1 VRPTTS
7 TASSTTAAPSTTA
20 ATSPAIADLDARLT
34 GRVLTSADADYATAA
49 LPANAR
55 YASIRPA
62 VIAQCADEADVV
74 TSVRWAVENGVPLV
88 PRGGG
93 HNYAGLS
100 TTEGLVIDISAL
112 NSKQLD
118 ASTGIATVGGSASN
132 QDLLDATAGGPFFL
146 PAGTCLSVCVGGL
159 VLGGGIGYNS
169 RWAGLTCDH
178 LTSTRV
184 VLASGEVVEVDA
196 NQEPDLFW
204 ACRGAT
210 GGTFGIHTSFTFQL
224 VEAPQEVAYFR
235 YDYRGADAAMA
246 IFGESQ
252 KLNATAPAAFNANMM
267 ARAAAIGDGGPRD
280 AIDVLIRG
288 QYIGPM
294 EELQDLLAPMLAAAP
309 PPTKEAL
316 EVLPFWQV
324 QTGIWAGASPPPH
337 PFGDISRYGKDPLPD
352 DANAKIVDLIAD
364 CPVRTETSSGSV
376 WSIGWVGGEA
386 QAAIPRTDTAYV
398 HRGLSFLLRPTP
410 SWANEDPP
418 SIGEELMGW
427 TDDVVAVM
435 APHTPNESYQN
446 FPNRA
451 LPDPQQQYF
460 AENLER
466 LIDVKTKYDPQ
477 DVFTNEQSVKPR

>member
-1 VRPTTS
+1 MLTPADAEYAS
-7 TASSTTAAPSTTA
+7 TA
-20 ATSPAIADLDARLT
+20 I
-34 GRVLTSADADYATAA
+34 
-49 LPANAR
+49 PANAR
-55 YASIRPA
+55 YAAVRPA
-62 VIAQCADEADVV
+62 VIARCADEADVV
-74 TSVRWAVENGVPLV
+74 TSIQWAVENGMPLV

-100 TTEGLVIDISAL
+100 TTEGLVIDLAAL
-112 NSKQLD
+112 NSASLD
-118 ASTGIATVGGSASN
+118 TGTGIAVVGGAATN
-132 QDLLDATAGGPFFL
+132 QDALDATAGGPFFL
-146 PAGTCLSVCVGGL
+146 PAGTCLSVGVGGL

-178 LTSTRV
+178 LTSTRI
-184 VLASGEVVEVDA
+184 VLATGEVLEIDA
-196 NQEPDLFW
+196 NQDPDLFW

-210 GGTFGIHTSFTFQL
+210 GGTFGVHTSFTFQL

-235 YDYRGADAAMA
+235 YDYRGADAAA
-246 IFGESQ
+246 VIFAESQ
-252 KLNATAPAAFNANMM
+252 KLNATAPAALNANMM
-267 ARAAAIGDGGPRD
+267 ARAAPVGAGGPRE

-288 QYIGPM
+288 QYIGPID
-294 EELQDLLAPMLAAAP
+294 ELQDLLAPMLAAAP
-309 PPTKEAL
+309 ETSKPASL

-324 QTGIWAGASPPPH
+324 QTGIWAGASPAPH

-352 DANAKIVDLIAD
+352 DANAKIIDLLAD

-376 WSIGWVGGEA
+376 WSIGWVGGEV

-410 SWANEDPP
+410 SWANEDPA
-418 SIGEELMGW
+418 SVGEQLLGW
-427 TDDVVAVM
+427 TNDVVAVM

-466 LIDVKTKYDPQ
+466 LVDVKTKYDPQ
-477 DVFTNEQSVKPR
+477 NVFSNEQSVKPR

>member
-1 VRPTTS
+1 MKGTVLTP
-7 TASSTTAAPSTTA
+7 ADAQYATTA
-20 ATSPAIADLDARLT
+20 I
-34 GRVLTSADADYATAA
+34 
-49 LPANAR
+49 PANAR

-62 VIAQCADEADVV
+62 AIAQCADEADVI
-74 TSVRWAVENGVPLV
+74 TSVQWAVQNGVPLV

-100 TTEGLVIDISAL
+100 TTEGLLIDLAAL
-112 NSKQLD
+112 NSASLD
-118 ASTGIATVGGSASN
+118 TSTGVAVVGGAATN
-132 QDLLDATAGGPFFL
+132 QDALDATAGGPFFL
-146 PAGTCLSVCVGGL
+146 PAGTCLSVGVGGL

-178 LTSTRV
+178 LASTRI
-184 VLASGEVVEVDA
+184 VLATGEVLEVDA

-252 KLNATAPAAFNANMM
+252 KLNATAPAALNANMM
-267 ARAAAIGDGGPRD
+267 ARAAPVGDGGPRE

-294 EELQDLLAPMLAAAP
+294 DELQDLLAPMLAAAP
-309 PPTKEAL
+309 EPTKSAL

-324 QTGIWAGASPPPH
+324 QTGIWAGASPAPH

-352 DANAKIVDLIAD
+352 DANAKIIDLLAD

-376 WSIGWVGGEA
+376 WSIGWVGGEV
-386 QAAIPRTDTAYV
+386 QAAIPRADTAYV

-410 SWANEDPP
+410 SWANEDPQ
-418 SIGEELMGW
+418 SVGDQLLGW
-427 TDDVVAVM
+427 TNDVVAVM

-466 LIDVKTKYDPQ
+466 LTDVKTKYDPQ